1 MSSSPG
7 DEPALLPPRWLLFAA
22 VPLLPFVC
30 AAASLQFVAPPP
42 LDPTVY
48 AHAFQQGATALMAHL
63 GDRLSYAALAYLQ
76 LVTCLVVLGYYG
88 LCLRE
93 LDPARR
99 RGALRVLAATF
110 GFALLAVVP
119 VRVLGAAAY
128 SLTFEN
134 IRDLLQQVPVT
145 HDFTL
150 PAYHLAG
157 IEFTPIALAAGLPF
171 LLGILGVI
179 AAAPVGA
186 SIATF
191 VPGADA
197 AWQAHFAERVRAL
210 QRAFYALSIVLVTS
224 TLALMLFFQ
233 LPADLASGPVR
244 LALQSYARGLTVF
257 WGATMT
263 LTLLAVF
270 VPPVLALR
278 AAARARHLETRVPQ
292 DFDHWLAEQAPLGV
306 RRQLANLAAMLGPIL
321 IGPLGGLLQSVFGG

>member
-1 MSSSPG
+1 V
-7 DEPALLPPRWLLFAA
+7 LFAA
-22 VPLLPFVC
+22 VPLLPFVG
-30 AAASLQFVAPPP
+30 AAAALQFVAPPP

-48 AHAFQQGATALMAHL
+48 AHAFQQGAAALTAHL
-63 GDRLSYAALAYLQ
+63 GDRLTYAALAYLQ
-76 LVTCLVVLGYYG
+76 LVTCLAVLGYYG

-99 RGALRVLAATF
+99 RGALQVLAATF
-110 GFALLAVVP
+110 GFALLAVAP

-128 SLTFEN
+128 ALTFAN
-134 IRDLLQQVPVT
+134 IRDLLQQASVT

-157 IEFTPIALAAGLPF
+157 IGFTPIALAAGFP
-171 LLGILGVI
+171 LLVGILAVI
-179 AAAPVGA
+179 TAAPVGA
-186 SIATF
+186 ATATF

-210 QRAFYALSIVLVTS
+210 QHAFYALSIVLVTS

-233 LPADLASGPVR
+233 LPADLASGPER

-278 AAARARHLETRVPQ
+278 AAARARHRETRVPQ
-292 DFDHWLAEQAPLGV
+292 DFDQWLAEQAPLGV